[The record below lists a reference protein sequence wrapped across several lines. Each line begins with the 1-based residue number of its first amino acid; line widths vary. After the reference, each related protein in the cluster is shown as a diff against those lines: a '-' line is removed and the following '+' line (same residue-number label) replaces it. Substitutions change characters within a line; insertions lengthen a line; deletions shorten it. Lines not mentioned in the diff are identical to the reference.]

1 MSYETALRVEQSV
14 SKKRWCIRPFQERL
28 ALALAQAFGLPDA
41 LGRLLAARGVSLEQ
55 ADDFLNPTLRQGLP
69 DPSHLLD
76 MDTAVGR
83 IVKAIQSGEQVAI
96 FGDYDVD
103 GATSSALLWRF
114 LRQVGGKVQTYIPD
128 RIEEGYGPNREAF
141 AKLQSQGVKVIITV
155 DCGTSAHEVLGESKQ
170 NGLEVIVI
178 DHHIGPVKLPD
189 TVALVNPNRLDES
202 SPFTYLA
209 AVGVSF
215 LLAVGINRALRKAG
229 WYETRPEPDLR
240 RLLDLVALG
249 TVCDVMPLKDLNR
262 VFVHQGLKIL
272 SQRQNLGLKT
282 LADVAGIRERPTAY
296 HLGFV
301 LGPRINAGGRVGE
314 ANLGT
319 RLLCS
324 EDPQEATQI
333 AQRLHHFNEKRKEIE
348 ESVLAEAIRQAELQ
362 KDAAILMVSGNNW
375 HPGVIGIVAGRL
387 KEKFNRPA
395 CVISQDEQGLGK
407 ASGRSIT
414 GVDLGTMVQAAVEK
428 GLLVAGGGHAMAAG
442 FTVRMEKF
450 SALCEFFA
458 QRLNKTV
465 MDAPQE
471 FMLDGVLTPQ
481 AATLKWVLSLERLGP
496 FGIGNPTPRFGFGR
510 MRIIKADLV
519 GTDHVRCQLADF
531 AGKRLSGIA
540 FRSADTELGQFLLNS
555 NGAVCH
561 VAGTLRI
568 NSWQGRDSV
577 QLTIEDVAPERVDAD
592 LPLSA

>member
-1 MSYETALRVEQSV
+1 MTNETALRVEQSV
-14 SKKRWCIRPFQERL
+14 SGKRWCLRPFQERL
-28 ALALAQAFGLPDA
+28 ALTLIQALGVPDA
-41 LGRLLAARGVSLEQ
+41 LGRLLAARGVQLDT
-55 ADDFLNPTLRQGLP
+55 ADDFLNPTLKQSLP

-76 MDTAVGR
+76 MDTGVGR
-83 IVKAIQSGEQVAI
+83 IVKAIQAGESIAI

-114 LRQVGGKVQTYIPD
+114 LTQVGGVVQTYIPD
-128 RIEEGYGPNREAF
+128 RIEEGYGPNLEAF
-141 AKLQSQGVKVIITV
+141 TKLQSQGVKLIITV
-155 DCGTSAHEVLGESKQ
+155 DCGTSSHDVLAEAKKK
-170 NGLEVIVI
+170 GLDVIVI
-178 DHHIGPVKLPD
+178 DHHIAPPKLPD

-215 LLAVGINRALRKAG
+215 LLAVGVNRALRKAE
-229 WYETRPEPDLR
+229 WYKTRKEPDLR
-240 RLLDLVALG
+240 QLLDLVALG

-262 VFVHQGLKIL
+262 VFVHQGLKVL
-272 SQRQNLGLKT
+272 SRRQNLGLKT

-319 RLLCS
+319 RLLCT
-324 EDPQEATQI
+324 EDPQEATYI
-333 AQRLHHFNEKRKEIE
+333 AQRLQLFNEKRKEIE
-348 ESVLAEAIRQAELQ
+348 ETVLKEATRQAESHEG
-362 KDAAILMVSGNNW
+362 AILMVCGKGW

-387 KEKFNRPA
+387 KEKFNKPA
-395 CVISQDEQGLGK
+395 CVISQNEQGTGK
-407 ASGRSIT
+407 ASGRSVP

-442 FTVRMEKF
+442 FTVAMENF
-450 SALCEFFA
+450 SALCEFFNE
-458 QRLNKTV
+458 RLSKTTI
-465 MDAPQE
+465 DAPRE

-481 AATLKWVLSLERLGP
+481 AATLKWVSSLDRMGP
-496 FGIGNPTPRFGFGR
+496 FGMGNPTPRFGFGR
-510 MRIIKADLV
+510 MRIVKADIV
-519 GTDHVRCQLADF
+519 GTDHVRCQLADME
-531 AGKRLSGIA
+531 GKRLSGIA
-540 FRSADTELGQFLLNS
+540 FRASETEMGKFLLNA

-577 QLTIEDVAPERVDAD
+577 QLTIEDVAPERAEAD